1 MNLSFGQR
9 VKRRIWLTFA
19 SHYYH
24 PDGTLELD
32 IDEKAGIDPTR
43 DREETQDAKLNA
55 WGKREAARS
64 QWWSGFMVGALVAG
78 TLVYWWRG

>member
-9 VKRRIWLTFA
+9 IKRRIWLTFA

-32 IDEKAGIDPTR
+32 LDEKAGVDPSR
-43 DREETQDAKLNA
+43 DSQAVQDRKFAAWDRRE
-55 WGKREAARS
+55 GKR
-64 QWWSGFMVGALVAG
+64 QNWWSGFVAG
-78 TLVYWWRG
+78 AIVGGCVVYWWPW